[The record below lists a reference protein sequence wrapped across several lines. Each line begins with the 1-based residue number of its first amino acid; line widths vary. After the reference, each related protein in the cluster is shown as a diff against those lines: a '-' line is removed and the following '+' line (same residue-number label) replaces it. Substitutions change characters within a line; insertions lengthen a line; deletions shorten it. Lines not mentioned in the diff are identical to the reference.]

1 MIEKSTLKFLE
12 KLSANNNREWFAEHR
27 KEYELAKN
35 NFTDFINEL
44 IPEINQMDNFITDV
58 DAKNSIFRIFKDVRF
73 SKDKSPYKTNFG
85 AAICKG
91 GRKSEY
97 PGYYLHIMPNGE
109 TFVGG
114 GIYHPQA
121 AVLNAIRK
129 EIEFNTNQFYNII
142 HAKSFQN
149 TFGQLKGDSLS
160 RPPKGFDKEH
170 PAIEDLKRKDFL
182 MLHKV
187 KDEQVTQ
194 SNFKQYCLEQ
204 FSKMKPLD
212 EFFRGPVFDVIEKE

>member
-129 EIEFNTNQFYNII
+129 EIEFNTNQFHNII

-204 FSKMKPLD
+204 FSKMKPLN